1 MQAEN
6 ENDMIAWV
14 DCIKRGIF
22 LALQH
27 NFANSPTV
35 NQNLIS
41 REFGISRAGGQNELI
56 RSILDLNGIELSLTE
71 ATKKAIKSIPGN
83 AVCADCRAASPDW
96 ASVSFGILVCIQCSG
111 IHRSLGVHL
120 SKIRSLNLD
129 FWNPENVELMQE
141 LGNERSWSIFEE
153 TYQED
158 DEASE
163 SACKRPQPDS
173 PQSQKEKWIMAKY
186 GVRQFLRLPTCETD
200 GEEDSDAQFE
210 TIRQVKK

>member
-1 MQAEN
+1 MT
-6 ENDMIAWV
+6 AWV
-14 DCIKRGIF
+14 DCIRRGIH

-27 NFANSPTV
+27 NFANSPSL

-41 REFGISRAGGQNELI
+41 REFGISQAGGQDELI
-56 RSILDLNGIELSLTE
+56 RSILDSNGIELSLSE
-71 ATKKAIKSIPGN
+71 ATKKSIKSISGN
-83 AVCADCRAASPDW
+83 SVCADCRAASPDW

-153 TYQED
+153 TYKERD
-158 DEASE
+158 DDD
-163 SACKRPQPDS
+163 ACKRPQPDS
-173 PQSQKEKWIMAKY
+173 PQSQKEQWIMAKY
-186 GVRQFLRLPTCETD
+186 GVRQFVRLPSCNETD
-200 GEEDSDAQFE
+200 GEDDSDAQFE
-210 TIRQVKK
+210 TIRQVF